1 MQSGEWPT
9 AESKG
14 TEVTDLLFEQG
25 PIRPPSEAQS
35 LLLRLTR
42 NCPWNRCEFC
52 HTYKGQKFSLRTVE
66 EVKKDIDTVSEI
78 ALELKA
84 LSWWVGVGGEITA
97 NLVRFVLQNPREYP
111 DTFRSIVLWLYVG
124 GKNVFLQDANS
135 LVLKTDH
142 VVEVLT
148 YLRKKFPFVERIT
161 TYARSKTLSKKS
173 VDELRSLHRAGLSRI
188 HIGLETGYDPLL
200 EVIQKGVTAEE
211 HVIAGRKVKDSGI
224 SLSEY
229 VVLGLGGKKMW
240 REHAIETARV
250 LSQINPDFIRVRTL
264 KVLKTMPLYEK
275 IARGEFVLM
284 SDEEVVLEE
293 KLLIEHLNGINSRF
307 VSDHILNLLEEVEG
321 KLPEGKEKMLAVIDQ
336 YLALSAEEKENF
348 RLGRRAG
355 IYRFLSDLQNPEL
368 HNEVEKAIK
377 RIKDE
382 TPGGI
387 EAVISELMSSFI

>member
-1 MQSGEWPT
+1 
-9 AESKG
+9 
-14 TEVTDLLFEQG
+14 VTDLLFEQG

-84 LSWWVGVGGEITA
+84 LSWRVGEGGEITA

>member
-1 MQSGEWPT
+1 M
-9 AESKG
+9 
-14 TEVTDLLFEQG
+14 TDLFFEQG

-52 HTYKGQKFSLRTVE
+52 HTYKDQTFSLRTAE
-66 EVKKDIDTVSEI
+66 EVKKDIDAVFEI
-78 ALELKA
+78 TERLKA
-84 LSWWVGVGGEITA
+84 LSWRVGEGGEITA
-97 NLVRFVLQNPREYP
+97 NVVQLVVQNPGDYP
-111 DTFRSIVLWLYVG
+111 EAFRSIALWLYAG

-148 YLRKKFPFVERIT
+148 TLREKFPWVERIT
-161 TYARSKTLSKKS
+161 TYARSKTISKKS
-173 VDELRSLHRAGLSRI
+173 VEDLRSLQRAGLSRI

-200 EVIQKGVTAEE
+200 NLIQKGVTAEE
-211 HVIAGRKVKDSGI
+211 HVTAGRRVKDSGI

-229 VVLGLGGKKMW
+229 VILGLGGKKMW
-240 REHAIETARV
+240 REHAVETARV

-275 IARGEFVLM
+275 MVRREFILLND
-284 SDEEVVLEE
+284 DEMVVEE
-293 KLLIEHLNGINSRF
+293 RLLIEHLEGISSYF

-321 KLPEGKEKMLAVIDQ
+321 KLPEGKEKMLSVIDQ
-336 YLALSAEEKENF
+336 YLALPEEEKENF

-355 IYRFLSDLQNPEL
+355 VYRFLSHLGNREL
-368 HNEVEKAIK
+368 HSEMEKAIK
-377 RIKDE
+377 RIKE
-382 TPGGI
+382 ESPGGV
-387 EAVISELMSSFI
+387 ETVISQLMGSFI

>member
-1 MQSGEWPT
+1 MQSSEWPT
-9 AESKG
+9 AGSKG

-52 HTYKGQKFSLRTVE
+52 HTYKDQKFSLRTVE

-78 ALELKA
+78 AQELKA
-84 LSWWVGVGGEITA
+84 LSWRVGEGGEITA

-211 HVIAGRKVKDSGI
+211 HVIAGRRVKDSGI

-264 KVLKTMPLYEK
+264 RVLKTMPLHEK
-275 IARGEFVLM
+275 IAREEFVLM

-293 KLLIEHLNGINSRF
+293 KLLIEHLNGISSRF

-321 KLPEGKEKMLAVIDQ
+321 KLPEGKEKMLAVIAQ

-355 IYRFLSDLQNPEL
+355 IYRLLSDLQNPEL

-387 EAVISELMSSFI
+387 EAAISELMSSFI